1 MAITGYTV
9 ESMAYLTSGMVDR
22 GEDCSLEAA
31 MCKVLYPCQTQAYS
45 WFIVHVVIIIQH
57 VIIQHV
63 IIQHFHIQATKTHQ

>member
-31 MCKVLYPCQTQAYS
+31 MCKVCLVYS
-45 WFIVHVVIIIQH
+45 AVYVYKGKQ
-57 VIIQHV
+57 
-63 IIQHFHIQATKTHQ
+63 

>member
-31 MCKVLYPCQTQAYS
+31 MCKACVECVEFCFVYT
-45 WFIVHVVIIIQH
+45 VVKDRA
-57 VIIQHV
+57 VD
-63 IIQHFHIQATKTHQ
+63 

>member
-31 MCKVLYPCQTQAYS
+31 MCKV
-45 WFIVHVVIIIQH
+45 
-57 VIIQHV
+57 
-63 IIQHFHIQATKTHQ
+63 